1 MSLWVKI
8 CGVRRPED
16 AVASVRA
23 GASAIGLNFAAESPR
38 RVRPA
43 EARAIVQAVR
53 GRLEVVGVFV
63 NAPHEEIV
71 RLDEEVGF
79 DRIQLHG
86 EETPEMVTRFAG
98 KAYKAVRVGAARD
111 VADLGRWGGPWI
123 LLDAFAPNVR
133 GGTGAAFDWALARE
147 AGRSARVVLA
157 GGLTPENVAEA
168 VRAARPVG
176 VDTASGV
183 ESAPGVKD
191 PERIAA
197 FVRAAL
203 RA

>member
-16 AVASVRA
+16 AVAAARA

-38 RVRPA
+38 RVSRG
-43 EARAIVQAVR
+43 EARAIADEVR
-53 GRLEVVGVFV
+53 GRVEVVGVFV
-63 NAPHEEIV
+63 NAPYEEIV
-71 RLDEEVGF
+71 RLDEAVGL

-86 EETPEMVTRFAG
+86 EETPEMVARFGG
-98 KAYKAVRVGAARD
+98 KAYKAVRVGAPRD
-111 VADLGRWGGPWI
+111 VADLGRWGGPWV
-123 LLDAFAPNVR
+123 LLDAFAPNAR
-133 GGTGAAFDWALARE
+133 GGTGASFDWALARG
-147 AGRSARVVLA
+147 AGRGARVVLA

-168 VRAARPVG
+168 VRAAGPAG

-183 ESAPGVKD
+183 ERAPGVKD

-197 FVRAAL
+197 FVRAA
-203 RA
+203 RGA